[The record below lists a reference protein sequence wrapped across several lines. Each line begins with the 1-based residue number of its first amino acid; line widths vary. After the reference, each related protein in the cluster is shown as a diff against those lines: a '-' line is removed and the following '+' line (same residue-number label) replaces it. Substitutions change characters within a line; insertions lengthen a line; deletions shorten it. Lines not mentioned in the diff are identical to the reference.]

1 MLVEQ
6 DLLDRKQIG
15 LFGVKKNSEILG
27 TNQGAMDNN
36 FIRRSGSIQGTSR
49 GEWDLKDKELSYKEV
64 MQQNPLQ
71 NSQF

>member
-1 MLVEQ
+1 MLQEQ

-36 FIRRSGSIQGTSR
+36 YVRHSGSIHGTSR
-49 GEWDLKDKELSYKEV
+49 GEWDLPGKELSYKEV
-64 MQQNPLQ
+64 MQQNPL
-71 NSQF
+71 